1 MALHKAA
8 PLHSRG
14 WLIHGTYHTLPLSLA
29 QPQPRYIGA
38 QVPTQVLHVP
48 AASTCSQLNA
58 EARKLMPT
66 SIGVLLLQTI
76 YPAHSTGAGCL
87 GSPSW
92 WRLSR
97 ASTLRAA
104 RPDAALLRH
113 AHCLHAAGAAACIRR
128 LPTRGRCGPV
138 PHRTDHHKATDACS
152 CQAWRG
158 MTRLVLRLHGSSPQ
172 EAPMRTAGL
181 LGCASCSASKTCPR
195 SCSGSLR
202 CMAPRLAPQ
211 LCPRPSAA
219 LCVYLSCLE

>member
-14 WLIHGTYHTLPLSLA
+14 WLIHGRTTLFLFRLRSPNSAIHGRTGPDTSVACACRL
-29 QPQPRYIGA
+29 GA
-38 QVPTQVLHVP
+38 LTAECGGQEAHV
-48 AASTCSQLNA
+48 
-58 EARKLMPT
+58 
-66 SIGVLLLQTI
+66 GVLLLHTI

-219 LCVYLSCLE
+219 LCVYLSCLD